1 MQRPSRLFTSQDRQ
15 QVSQAV
21 AAAESRTSAE
31 IVAAVAGASGRYDRP
46 EDMIGLWTAVVVMG
60 VTWALWSVEIPEQG
74 SWDETWPILPLVAL
88 VVAVVLGFIAGA
100 VVGSRVGWLRRLFTP
115 RRQMREEV
123 WARAR
128 QVFYDRRVSRTV
140 GRSGVL
146 LYVSLYERMAA
157 IVADETVLEKLGQGG
172 IDELC
177 NELTTRLRQGSPTAA
192 FCSTIAAAGQ
202 RLAPILPRAAD
213 DVNELGD
220 ALVLLD

>member
-1 MQRPSRLFTSQDRQ
+1 MQRPSRLFTSEDRQ

-21 AAAESRTSAE
+21 AAAESHTSAE

-46 EDMIGLWTAVVVMG
+46 EDMVGLWTALVAMG
-60 VTWALWSVEIPEQG
+60 ATWALWSVEIPEQG
-74 SWDETWPILPLVAL
+74 SWDETWPILQFVAL
-88 VVAVVLGFIAGA
+88 ALAVVLGFIAGA

-123 WARAR
+123 CARAR
-128 QVFYDRRVSRTV
+128 EVFYDRRVSRTV

-157 IVADETVLEKLGQGG
+157 VVADDAVLEKLGQGA

-177 NELTTRLRQGSPTAA
+177 SELTTRLRRESPTAA
-192 FCSTIAAAGQ
+192 FCAAIAAAGQ
-202 RLAPILPRAAD
+202 RLAPLLPRAAD